1 MDQHLINYSVS
12 TTRTERTIEK
22 LEKFFKQDFSEVKV
36 NWLQAKEMPGCAA
49 YTIGSQI
56 FLSNALVSLSDTE
69 FQSVLA
75 HELTHYLQQKSG
87 RIKASN
93 VNDGELY
100 IDQELEAEAEM
111 VEFLVSNTNALV
123 DTLPSWVM
131 PPVTDSNLE
140 SPVTAMQPIVTVQ
153 GRIQNLDYCWKQ
165 LEHPMR
171 CPHLAS
177 QKPSK
182 AEMKKLKSKLKH
194 WIDAPAKRSYFST
207 SKKGHNKE
215 FPSYDNLSR
224 ALFGRIRSVD
234 SKKYEA
240 QLASTISK
248 SGFINQKLKTFVKRL
263 KRDFHDAYA
272 DNWQDNHEVSR
283 YAYFYSKGI
292 SGIQSSKLRN
302 TEDAFDYLINNKVPN
317 YKIAAFL
324 ADYSMI
330 ARDYVP
336 NMTQEQDS
344 LCALDILPESDA
356 RSTHYNV
363 DESND
368 WVKAARAANVR
379 LGAGPSA
386 TTMQVLKMGKIAF
399 PENDTLLAIA
409 LALFEF
415 WNSHANQKR
424 SEIHTYHE
432 VMVVAKAFGVVLEPD
447 MENPGQFEYPS
458 LNQIP

>member
-1 MDQHLINYSVS
+1 MDQHLINYSTS
-12 TTRTERTIEK
+12 ANRTENTIES
-22 LEKFFKQDFSEVKV
+22 LEIFFDEDFSAVQV
-36 NWLQAKEMPGCAA
+36 HWRQTNEMPSCAA
-49 YTIGSQI
+49 YTFGSNI
-56 FLSNALVSLSDTE
+56 FLSNTLIKVSDSE
-69 FQSVLA
+69 FRSILA

-87 RIKASN
+87 RINASD
-93 VNDGELY
+93 VKEGELY
-100 IDQELEAEAEM
+100 IDQQLEAEAEM
-111 VEFLVSNTNALV
+111 VEFLAGHPSNLV
-123 DTLPSWVM
+123 DKLPKWVL
-131 PPVTDSNLE
+131 PASQNSKAVNT
-140 SPVTAMQPIVTVQ
+140 VTAMQPIVTIQ
-153 GRIQNLDYCWKQ
+153 GGKQKLDYCWKQ

-177 QKPSK
+177 QKPSQ
-182 AEMKKLKSKLKH
+182 AEMKKLKAKLKH
-194 WIDAPAKRSYFST
+194 WIEAPAKRSYFST
-207 SKKGHNKE
+207 SSKGHNKE
-215 FPSYDNLSR
+215 FSSYDNLSR

-240 QLASTISK
+240 QLASQISK
-248 SGFINQKLKTFVKRL
+248 SGFINKKLKVFVKRL
-263 KRDFHDAYA
+263 KRDFHDVYA
-272 DNWQDNHEVSR
+272 NNFNDNHEVSR

-302 TEDAFDYLINNKVPN
+302 TEDAFDYLIKNNVPN

-336 NMTQEQDS
+336 SMSQEEES

-368 WVKAARAANVR
+368 WVKAARVANVR

-399 PENDTLLAIA
+399 PENDTLLCIA

-432 VMVVAKAFGVVLEPD
+432 VMVVAKAFGVSLEPD